1 MTHDEAKAIA
11 KKHLAAKPLGDPY
24 EWTVSDGKLA
34 KEGWY
39 FDYTF
44 RAVREVPG
52 DQQDVCEALGYLVR
66 DSGEVDDL
74 GLKEY
79 EQLRFEPEMG
89 L

>member
-1 MTHDEAKAIA
+1 MTYDEAKAIA
-11 KKHLAAKPLGDPY
+11 KEHLEANPLGDPY

-44 RAVREVPG
+44 RAVRETLE
-52 DQQDVCEALGYLVR
+52 DQQDVRGALGYLVR
-66 DSGEVDDL
+66 DSGEVEDL
-74 GLKEY
+74 GLEEY
-79 EQLRFEPEMG
+79 EQLRFEPELG